1 MRVPQRYAPEGL
13 LALSPRAFGMM
24 FDTLEPAPA
33 TQRDGVAVV
42 EVRGPLMHHRAWCW
56 DSYEAIID
64 RVASALEGGPRAI
77 VLSIDSPG
85 GLVSGCFETAR
96 QLRAMCAAAGVPLY
110 AYVDGSA
117 MSAAYALATAAGHIA
132 APPSA
137 QIGSIGVLR
146 TLVDASRQAEMLGL
160 RYTLVAS
167 GARKTDGAPEV
178 PTSDEAIAEAQ
189 RHVNEL
195 AEMFFALVAEHR
207 GVSADEVRALEGGI
221 VHGAE
226 ALRRGLIDEVTTL
239 DQLLA
244 SIASRATPAQAGAAN
259 EDTMDKDDTTDKE
272 EEARKA
278 LQAILDDENADEK
291 SKARA
296 RKALAAMDDEE
307 DSAESN
313 EDDKGEDKGEDKDE
327 ARARGAAP
335 VASTPADIVATV
347 DELIE
352 AKLRAR
358 DEKAERA
365 QLLASRPDLDD
376 ATRDLLASA
385 PIEKVRE
392 AVKKLPRR
400 ALHPAAAAQVIG
412 TRGEGQGS
420 VTASRLPPH
429 EKAAL
434 DVAMGIISTAPA
446 VEDHGTRLVLGAMK
460 PATGKAV

>member
-13 LALSPRAFGMM
+13 LALSPRAFGLT
-24 FDTLEPAPA
+24 FDVAEPAPSN
-33 TQRDGVAVV
+33 QRDGVAVV
-42 EVRGPLMHHRAWCW
+42 EVHGPLMHHRAWFW
-56 DSYEAIID
+56 DSYEAITN
-64 RVASALEGGPRAI
+64 RVASALEGGPKAI

-117 MSAAYALATAAGHIA
+117 TSAAYALATAAGHIA

-146 TLVDASRQAEMLGL
+146 PLVDASRQAEMFGL
-160 RYTLVAS
+160 KYTLVAS

-189 RHVNEL
+189 RHVNDL

-207 GVSADEVRALEGGI
+207 GVSADEVRALEAGI

-226 ALRRGLIDEVTTL
+226 AQRRGLIDEVTTL
-239 DQLLA
+239 DNLLA
-244 SIASRATPAQAGAAN
+244 SIASGATPAQAGAAN
-259 EDTMDKDDTTDKE
+259 EDTMDKD

-278 LQAILDDENADEK
+278 LQAILDDEDADEK

-296 RKALAAMDDEE
+296 RKALAAMDEDED

-313 EDDKGEDKGEDKDE
+313 EDDKGEGEPDKKDE
-327 ARARGAAP
+327 ARTRGADP
-335 VASTPADIVATV
+335 VASTPADIAATV

-392 AVKKLPRR
+392 AVRKLPRR
-400 ALHPAAAAQVIG
+400 ALNPAAAAQVTG

-420 VTASRLPPH
+420 ASASRLPPH

-434 DVAMGIISTAPA
+434 DVAMGITSTAPA